1 MKISATD
8 PMFLAVKLA
17 QERGLLPTAL
27 SSAELQ
33 ELTLRMKERVFFAAR
48 LTNLQALDKIKALVE
63 RHVQGEGRDNDLAQL
78 RIEARKIL
86 ANEGYTPEGGFPG
99 DPELGIPPAT
109 VGSLRDLS
117 STKRL
122 NLIFDTQAA
131 LARGLGMKV
140 RNLQRTQQFPAIELI
155 RLKHARQPD
164 WERDW
169 LSRWQIAGDNVNWEG
184 ALKDPMIALQTS
196 PIWAALGS
204 SALFRD
210 ALNVDYP
217 PFAFNSGM
225 GWRFVGFRESEAL
238 GLSPTADMNE
248 PPPSAPEPHPTQKKT
263 PVVETQALKN
273 LREYLDQKY
282 GSPEKWLS
290 QPSAADE
297 AKLQRLNKLRDKFD
311 AITAKRGF

>member
-8 PMFLAVKLA
+8 PLFLAVKLA

-33 ELTLRMKERVFFAAR
+33 EMTLRMKERVFFAAR
-48 LTNLQALDKIKALVE
+48 WTNLQALDQVKRLVE
-63 RHVQGEGRDNDLAQL
+63 RHVQGEGRDNDLAKL

-86 ANEGYTPEGGFPG
+86 ANTGYTPEGGFPG
-99 DPELGIPPAT
+99 DAELGIPPAT
-109 VGSLRDLS
+109 AGSLRDLS
-117 STKRL
+117 SQKRL
-122 NLIFDTQAA
+122 DLIFETQAA

-140 RNLQRTQQFPAIELI
+140 RNLQRVQQFPAIELI

-169 LSRWQIAGDNVNWEG
+169 LARWQTAGDNVEWQG
-184 ALKDPMIALQTS
+184 ALKQPMMALQTS

-204 SALFRD
+204 SALFPD

-238 GLSPTADMNE
+238 GLTTA
-248 PPPSAPEPHPTQKKT
+248 PPEAQPMTEVQAMVRSYMKRISGPLSGAVRPAGAVVSAPD
-263 PVVETQALKN
+263 L
-273 LREYLDQKY
+273 
-282 GSPEKWLS
+282 
-290 QPSAADE
+290 
-297 AKLQRLNKLRDKFD
+297 AKLQRLQKLREKFN
-311 AITAKRGF
+311 AITAQRGY